1 MEAASKPPVA
11 GLAAW
16 MAALLVL
23 APGCG
28 EDTRSAETGDA
39 SLTAGS
45 GGTGGGWDGG
55 GGAGGPGGTGGS
67 VTGGSGGSSG
77 SGGASGE
84 DAGSSGFAGGGSGG
98 ESGGNGGS
106 GGDILDG
113 GSGTGGSAG
122 AGGSSDDGGGGDP
135 DAGAG
140 CTLVW
145 SSGFENGFPGEWLNY
160 DNGSYSPSGTMPAG
174 RVSAWTIIDSSSGEP
189 IFSGEHGYKGWII
202 GAAGDSHR
210 AYPGIHTD
218 IPTPAVNTFMVNL
231 DADYGQ
237 MGSSE
242 WIHFGTWGNEDDQGN
257 GVWALHTMSV
267 RDSKLEFAHTDP
279 FSGEYI
285 GPPSVP
291 DFPLRRWVRFTV
303 YILYQN
309 TTGFVQVWQ
318 DGVPMLRAEVS
329 QLASNPGTRLTR
341 AHWGM
346 YASAETTQGI
356 QYNDDIRI
364 WTLEQPLTDL
374 DSEPDCYLKPE

>member
-1 MEAASKPPVA
+1 MPWATL
-11 GLAAW
+11 LALSAF
-16 MAALLVL
+16 A
-23 APGCG
+23 CG
-28 EDTRSAETGDA
+28 EDTAGAASPDGSVTAGAGGASAAGDGA
-39 SLTAGS
+39 GGTTDPGGGS
-45 GGTGGGWDGG
+45 GGPETSG
-55 GGAGGPGGTGGS
+55 
-67 VTGGSGGSSG
+67 TGGSGGAAG
-77 SGGASGE
+77 ETAGASGST
-84 DAGSSGFAGGGSGG
+84 AGSGTGG
-98 ESGGNGGS
+98 ESGGA
-106 GGDILDG
+106 GGDGADG
-113 GSGTGGSAG
+113 GSGTGGSAT
-122 AGGSSDDGGGGDP
+122 AGDGGDGGGDP
-135 DAGAG
+135 DAGSG

-145 SSGFENGFPGEWLNY
+145 SSGFENGFPGEWLDY
-160 DNGSYSPSGTMPAG
+160 DNGSFSPTGTMPSG

-189 IFSGEHGYKGWII
+189 IFSGEHGYRGWII
-202 GAAGDSHR
+202 GAASESHR

-231 DADYGQ
+231 DADYSQ

-267 RDSKLEFAHTDP
+267 RDSRLEFAHTDP

-285 GPPSVP
+285 GPTPVP
-291 DFPLRRWVRFTV
+291 DFPLRQWVRFTV
-303 YILYQN
+303 YILYEN

-356 QYNDDIRI
+356 QYNDDIRV
-364 WTLEQPLTDL
+364 WTLAQPLTDL
-374 DSEPDCYLKPE
+374 DTEPDCYLKPE